1 MIIGLIF
8 AIFSTAF
15 IQAGRAPAHFTY
27 ARRLV
32 LEKEDNALI
41 EEVLAGIDRDK
52 SIMAT
57 SMYLTH
63 LYDADE
69 LYSTIQA
76 FDGYNRIII
85 FTDIVILDLR
95 PHISDSKKASIWT
108 NKYLMNSYE
117 IVEEHEDL
125 IRILKRTEDSPPTG
139 YSQSYLDYQEMLK
152 NAEADDDSTIS
163 DGKG

>member
-1 MIIGLIF
+1 
-8 AIFSTAF
+8 
-15 IQAGRAPAHFTY
+15 
-27 ARRLV
+27 
-32 LEKEDNALI
+32 
-41 EEVLAGIDRDK
+41 
-52 SIMAT
+52 
-57 SMYLTH
+57 MYLTH

-152 NAEADDDSTIS
+152 NAEADDDFTIS